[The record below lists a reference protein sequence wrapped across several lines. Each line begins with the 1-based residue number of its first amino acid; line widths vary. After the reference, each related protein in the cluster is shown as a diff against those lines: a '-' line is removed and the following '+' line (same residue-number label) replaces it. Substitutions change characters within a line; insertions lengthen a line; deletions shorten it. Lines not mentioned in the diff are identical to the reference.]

1 MDARTILT
9 VLPGPG
15 PHERVEVS
23 LAPGR
28 DGRLMIDLRQ
38 QHYAEGIGWFDQRT
52 MSLEPAQFKQLQA
65 ALGLKAAAWDD
76 RQSDEPP
83 ATIPFPGPA
92 DRGVRRTA
100 VGDGI

>member
-28 DGRLMIDLRQ
+28 DGRLMMDLRQ
-38 QHYAEGIGWFDQRT
+38 QRYAEGIGWFDQRT
-52 MSLEPAQFKQLQA
+52 RWLERAQFRQLQA
-65 ALGLKAAAWDD
+65 ALGRKAAAWDD
-76 RQSDEPP
+76 TNRGEAP
-83 ATIPFPGPA
+83 ATIPFPGPI
-92 DRGVRRTA
+92 DRGVRRAA
-100 VGDGI
+100 VGDGG

>member
-15 PHERVEVS
+15 PHER
-23 LAPGR
+23 LAVALVPAR
-28 DGRLMIDLRQ
+28 DGRLMIDLCQ

-52 MSLEPAQFKQLQA
+52 LSLEPAQFKRLQA

-76 RQSDEPP
+76 SDSDEPP
-83 ATIPFPGPA
+83 ATIAFPGPS
-92 DRGVRRTA
+92 DRGVRRPA
-100 VGDGI
+100 VGDGG